1 MNNSNCLTHLA
12 IGTAFLLATGS
23 VFASETSLSDN
34 LITTSKAAINQQSK
48 KYRVSYRTRWGLWQ
62 ELTSSLRVLP

>member
-48 KYRVSYRTRWGLWQ
+48 KYRVSYRTRWAFGR
-62 ELTSSLRVLP
+62 S

>member
-12 IGTAFLLATGS
+12 IGTAFLLAIGS

-48 KYRVSYRTRWGLWQ
+48 KNIVCRIGQDGAFGRS
-62 ELTSSLRVLP
+62 